1 MDFDLTLEQALL
13 KESVGKL
20 LADHYKFEQRKAYA
34 QSPDGFSREM
44 WGRYAEQGL
53 LALPFGEAEGG
64 FGGGPVETMI
74 VMEAMGRVLAL
85 EPYVASVVL
94 AGGCLRAG
102 GSAAQMGEWVPRL
115 AAGAILAFAHGEREA
130 RYDLAH
136 VGTRARR
143 AGDGWRLDGEK
154 SLVLAGDGAE
164 AFVVSARVSGDTR
177 DRDGIA
183 LFLVD
188 GKAPG
193 LSRRPYPT
201 QDSGRAAEVSLS
213 SVPVAAGDA
222 LGEPGAGLAIVER
235 VADEAIAA
243 LAAEAVGAMAALNEM
258 TVEYL
263 KTRRQFGVA
272 IGSFQVLQHRAAD
285 MLIALEQARSM
296 ALYAAMMAGEQD
308 ASERRKAMAAVKIQ
322 IGRSG
327 KLVAQAAV
335 QLHGGMGM
343 TMEYMAGH
351 YMKRLTMIEAMLGDT
366 DHHLRALARAGAL
379 F

>member
-1 MDFDLTLEQALL
+1 
-13 KESVGKL
+13 
-20 LADHYKFEQRKAYA
+20 
-34 QSPDGFSREM
+34 
-44 WGRYAEQGL
+44 
-53 LALPFGEAEGG
+53 
-64 FGGGPVETMI
+64 
-74 VMEAMGRVLAL
+74 
-85 EPYVASVVL
+85 VL
-94 AGGCLRAG
+94 AGGCLRAA
-102 GSAAQMGEWVPRL
+102 GSPAQLRDWVPRL
-115 AAGAILAFAHGEREA
+115 AAGAILAFAHAEREA
-130 RYDLAH
+130 RYDLAY

-143 AGDGWRLDGEK
+143 TGDGWRLDGEK

-164 AFVVSARVSGDTR
+164 AFVVSARVAGETR

-201 QDSGRAAEVSLS
+201 QDSQRAAEISLS
-213 SVPVAAGDA
+213 AVPAAAGDM
-222 LGEPGAGLAIVER
+222 LGEPGAGFAIVER

-263 KTRRQFGVA
+263 KTRRQFGVP

-296 ALYAAMMAGEQD
+296 ALFAAMMAGEQD
-308 ASERRKAMAAVKIQ
+308 AAERRKAMAAVKIQ

-327 KLVAQAAV
+327 RLVAQHAV

-366 DHHLRALARAGAL
+366 DHHVRALARAGAL